1 MTRKQSKYIEND
13 PQNTIASLLG
23 GIDDEVETKEFDVF
37 GKRRRGSSDPL
48 VQLCKEQQEPEKK

>member
-13 PQNTIASLLG
+13 PHNTIASLLG
-23 GIDDEVETKEFDVF
+23 GIDDEVGGQEFDGF

-48 VQLCKEQQEPEKK
+48 VALCKEQEEP